1 MSNEKEKIVVT
12 PDAFV
17 KEVKCEK
24 LESAYDW
31 EAQKNPVMAFGTF
44 RQTFSNPIQF
54 END

>member
-1 MSNEKEKIVVT
+1 MSKEKQLVVT

-24 LESAYDW
+24 LESVYDW
-31 EAQKNPVMAFGTF
+31 NTQKNPVMASGTF